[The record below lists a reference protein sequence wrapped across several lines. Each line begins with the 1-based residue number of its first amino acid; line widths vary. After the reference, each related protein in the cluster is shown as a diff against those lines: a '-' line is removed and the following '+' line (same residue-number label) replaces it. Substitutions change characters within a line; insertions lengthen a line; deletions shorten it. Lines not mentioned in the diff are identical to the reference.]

1 MAPVAGAALLLPIL
15 SRIFRTA
22 VSGVTGGQ
30 TGIGAAK
37 VALQRMFIVGG
48 PVLVVGALYGR
59 RISIVLQENP
69 DQHVFYLKP
78 EGLPSTVED
87 APARHPGKKR
97 GSVGTLDNSGGV
109 DTWIDKGFKLYK
121 QLGGKLADTDENRT
135 LLLGRIDQESSRNPR
150 AVNNWDINAQRGT
163 PSKGILQVIEP
174 TWRANA
180 PRAYRDF
187 NRWVFVAPVNI
198 MVALFYMQNVYG
210 RVVGP
215 SGGGY

>member
-15 SRIFRTA
+15 SRVFRTA

-30 TGIGAAK
+30 TGVGAAK

-69 DQHVFYLKP
+69 DQHVFYLRP
-78 EGLPSTVED
+78 EGLPATVEN
-87 APARHPGKKR
+87 APARKSGKKG
-97 GSVGTLDNSGGV
+97 GSVGPLNNSGGV

-121 QLGGKLADTDENRT
+121 QLGGKLPDTDENRT

-163 PSKGILQVIEP
+163 PSKGVLQVIKP
-174 TWRANA
+174 TWQANA

-187 NRWVFVAPVNI
+187 DRWVFVAPVNI

-215 SGGGY
+215 SSGGY